1 MGRIARKRIL
11 CCAMLFCMV
20 SFSQPNGLRKR
31 PELKR
36 LQDVQE
42 EIYRQLHLLIPDE
55 VAFHDS
61 LVSRVAGSPILRL
74 EVVERH
80 KYTTFFRL
88 TYEFRQ
94 ERVSTYAPNAHIR
107 FYHDAHVAEATS
119 FNVRQG
125 CTRTAHPSYPPKQ
138 LLQQTWRR
146 NRALDRWLDYLLKQG
161 HSVVTMK
168 PARSSTSAKIKLPEY
183 ATIS

>member
-1 MGRIARKRIL
+1 
-11 CCAMLFCMV
+11 MV

-31 PELKR
+31 PELKK

-55 VAFHDS
+55 FAFNDS
-61 LVSRVAGSPILRL
+61 LLSRVAGSPILRL
-74 EVVERH
+74 EVLERH
-80 KYTTFFRL
+80 KYTTFLRL
-88 TYEFRQ
+88 TYEFR
-94 ERVSTYAPNAHIR
+94 EGRARIYAPDAHIR
-107 FYHDAHVAEATS
+107 FYHDARVAEATS
-119 FNVRQG
+119 FDVRQG
-125 CTRTAHPSYPPKQ
+125 CTRTAHPSYPPRQ

-168 PARSSTSAKIKLPEY
+168 PARRSISATSNLPEY
-183 ATIS
+183 AIIN